1 MLALFAICG
10 GAASGCRRTG
20 RLGVFLAV
28 STDRRRMCVLFIV
41 FHYCV
46 YKVHFKLA
54 LTLLYLIDLLLW
66 WIELHIIQVAFVED
80 F

>member
-1 MLALFAICG
+1 
-10 GAASGCRRTG
+10 
-20 RLGVFLAV
+20 
-28 STDRRRMCVLFIV
+28 MCVLFIV

>member
-1 MLALFAICG
+1 MLALFAISG
-10 GAASGCRRTG
+10 GAAGGCRRTC
-20 RLGVFLAV
+20 RLRVFLAV
-28 STDRRRMCVLFIV
+28 GADSRRLCVLFIV

-54 LTLLYLIDLLLW
+54 LSLLYLIHLLLW
-66 WIELHIIQVAFVED
+66 WIELYIIQVAFVED